1 MNQETKRIEAY
12 AIDDFVKQIQEAVLQ
27 GYRINLEDNEKYP
40 LQIGVGFYCT
50 MDKVENKLTVNLVV
64 DSEQAI
70 EVIKNSVDSVQSISE
85 TEREKIIQDALKGVE
100 IQPAKRGRQPK
111 V

>member
-12 AIDDFVKQIQEAVLQ
+12 SIADFVKQIQEAVLE
-27 GYRINLEDNEKYP
+27 GYKINLEDNEKYP

-50 MDKVENKLTVNLVV
+50 MDEIPFVSER
-64 DSEQAI
+64 DSSINVGVLEAIKTATIKTYEQPI
-70 EVIKNSVDSVQSISE
+70 
-85 TEREKIIQDALKGVE
+85 
-100 IQPAKRGRQPK
+100 KRGRQPK

>member
-12 AIDDFVKQIQEAVLQ
+12 SIADFVKQIQEAVLE

-50 MDKVENKLTVNLVV
+50 MERSCTVDKVEVV
-64 DSEQAI
+64 SDSERKVIIEEAGESMQAF
-70 EVIKNSVDSVQSISE
+70 KNYE
-85 TEREKIIQDALKGVE
+85 
-100 IQPAKRGRQPK
+100 QPVKRGRQPK